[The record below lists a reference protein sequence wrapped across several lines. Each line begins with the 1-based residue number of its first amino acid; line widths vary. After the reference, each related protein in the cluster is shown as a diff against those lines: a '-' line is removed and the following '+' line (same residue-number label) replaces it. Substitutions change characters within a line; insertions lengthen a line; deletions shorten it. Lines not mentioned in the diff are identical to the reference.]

1 MRLIAIEIGKDIFQT
16 DSREDL
22 PAMPKLAVTVC
33 LLKQP
38 IVQPSVQPSASLTLA
53 LTKRHGPL
61 SNSSTLKA
69 SRSVSGL

>member
-1 MRLIAIEIGKDIFQT
+1 MRLIAMEIGKDIFQT
-16 DSREDL
+16 ASQEDL
-22 PAMPKLAVTVC
+22 PALPKLAATGC

-38 IVQPSVQPSASLTLA
+38 LVQPSASLTLA

-61 SNSSTLKA
+61 SNISTFNV